1 MFVSLIQEIF
11 ILLVATYSTFL
22 YKYFLKT
29 EKSRRSIYS
38 LNCPIIIKFYAK
50 VER

>member
-11 ILLVATYSTFL
+11 ILLVATYSTF
-22 YKYFLKT
+22 
-29 EKSRRSIYS
+29 
-38 LNCPIIIKFYAK
+38 IIKFYAK